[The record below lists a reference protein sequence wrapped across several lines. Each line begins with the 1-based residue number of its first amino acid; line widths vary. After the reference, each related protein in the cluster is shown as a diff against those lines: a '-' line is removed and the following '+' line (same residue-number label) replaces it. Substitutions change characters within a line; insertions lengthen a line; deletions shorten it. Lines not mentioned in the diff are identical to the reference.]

1 MKKPGMKA
9 TSVRG
14 LLTFVV
20 IVLIAGTVAGFYFGL
35 QLVRDASV
43 DVSHTAQDAQASGK
57 AIDDLQQLKITLTQ
71 SQALVTKANQL
82 FTTSTAYQAQALKDV
97 QKYANETG
105 VTISKTNFDTG
116 SANDPNATANTS
128 KPLSITLQAPVSY
141 SKLLNFLDAIEG
153 NLPKM
158 QVTSM
163 ELIRPVGGG
172 IDNVTVGDVKIVVST
187 R

>member
-1 MKKPGMKA
+1 MKKTGMKA
-9 TSVRG
+9 TSVRS
-14 LLTFVV
+14 LLTFLIV
-20 IVLIAGTVAGFYFGL
+20 ILIAGTVAGFYLGL
-35 QLVRDASV
+35 QLVREASV

-57 AIDDLQQLKITLTQ
+57 AIDELQQLKVTLTQ

-82 FTTSTAYQAQALKDV
+82 FTTSTGYQAQALKDV
-97 QKYANETG
+97 QKYASETG

-116 SANDPNATANTS
+116 ATNDPNISASA
-128 KPLSITLQAPVSY
+128 KPFSITLQSPVSY
-141 SKLLNFLDAIEG
+141 SKLINFLDAIEG

-163 ELIRPVGGG
+163 ELTRPAGGG
-172 IDNVTVGDVKIVVST
+172 ADNIGIGDVKIVVST